1 MYILNATQG
10 SAQFSDLYLHLHHSS
25 AAGELE
31 GYYSEHM
38 CRELVLDT
46 ERSEA

>member
-1 MYILNATQG
+1 MHILNATRG

-38 CRELVLDT
+38 CRELALDT